1 MIKLTELS
9 YQTYRY
15 LFDIKYFAKQLSDDD
30 YEEKEIKQIVEN
42 ADKLYQIFL
51 KIIDDKTIEAQ
62 TDELTEAKTIAD
74 EILKQLRVLKCSD
87 EYINDKVDLIVE
99 AFAVKEKAQI
109 IIENL
114 KN

>member
-1 MIKLTELS
+1 
-9 YQTYRY
+9 
-15 LFDIKYFAKQLSDDD
+15 
-30 YEEKEIKQIVEN
+30 
-42 ADKLYQIFL
+42 LYQIFL